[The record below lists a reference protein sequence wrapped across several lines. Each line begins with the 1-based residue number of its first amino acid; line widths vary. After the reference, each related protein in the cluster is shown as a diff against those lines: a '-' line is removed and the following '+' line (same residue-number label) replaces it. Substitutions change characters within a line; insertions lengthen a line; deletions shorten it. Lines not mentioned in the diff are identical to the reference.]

1 MDCSIKSIAKK
12 ASEALIRAY
21 KSQRTRHYCYRLSR
35 IVEKLC
41 PDMTGRSYMLTARL
55 ILDILSSM
63 GIKASLRSG
72 AYLSNCLIQEKE
84 LNYMTAH

>member
-1 MDCSIKSIAKK
+1 VSCAVESVAKR
-12 ASEALIRAY
+12 ASELLASAY
-21 KSQRTRHYCYRLSR
+21 KSQRTQYYCYRLSR

-41 PDMTGRSYMLTARL
+41 PDMTGRSYVLLARL

-72 AYLSNCLIQEKE
+72 AYLSVCLIKEKE
-84 LNYMTAH
+84 LNYQAVN